1 MQIAAALGTF
11 GLLISDIASDQIQ
24 KSDHHQ
30 PLTEDAMSIA
40 KKIALVAALMTAFS
54 APSFSEEPGASPDG
68 SLCIT
73 LGSHTLCLRF

>member
-1 MQIAAALGTF
+1 
-11 GLLISDIASDQIQ
+11 
-24 KSDHHQ
+24 
-30 PLTEDAMSIA
+30 MSIA

-73 LGSHTLCLRF
+73 FGSHTLCLRF